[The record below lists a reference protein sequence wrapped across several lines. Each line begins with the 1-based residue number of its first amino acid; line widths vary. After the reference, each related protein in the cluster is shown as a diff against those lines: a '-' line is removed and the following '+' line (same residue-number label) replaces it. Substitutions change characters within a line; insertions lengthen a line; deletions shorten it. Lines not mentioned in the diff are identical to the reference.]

1 VAVVVTVTSYIEPHV
16 STVRSFED
24 HAVKSER
31 NGVIIGTRSPGF
43 RYTIT
48 ATTAAAAT
56 LTAADRE
63 RTVAPS
69 GLPKMFS
76 IVRHGIGKTES
87 EREEHAAAKGARRMA
102 RKTVA
107 APAPQVCP
115 VPTTPL
121 QHK

>member
-1 VAVVVTVTSYIEPHV
+1 LVTVTSYIEPHV

-24 HAVKSER
+24 VAVKSER
-31 NGVIIGTRSPGF
+31 NGVIIGTRLPGF
-43 RYTIT
+43 RYSISAT
-48 ATTAAAAT
+48 TTAAAAT
-56 LTAADRE
+56 LSAAERG

-76 IVRHGIGKTES
+76 IVRHGIGKTEL

-107 APAPQVCP
+107 PTPQVCP
-115 VPTTPL
+115 VASTSL
-121 QHK
+121 QHT